1 MVILLAVALAAVL
14 VFADPI
20 GKAYGYPLLALA
32 TIAGYAFFAGRKL
45 APLIVAVAVVLAV
58 LPVAGIARSFGR
70 DNDAEMT
77 GACHAPVAGF
87 FLSESAGARWPTTAA
102 QPAGTTAVD
111 LTARAGE
118 LEPVGPCG
126 RLAGR
131 RLATASVLALVAA
144 LVAAATSRRSAS
156 DFRVRSYH

>member
-1 MVILLAVALAAVL
+1 VTGLVVVLLAVVLAVVL

-45 APLIVAVAVVLAV
+45 APLIVAVAVVLALV
-58 LPVAGIARSFGR
+58 PLGGVASSVGR
-70 DNDAEMT
+70 DMDTEMT
-77 GACHAPVAGF
+77 GSCHAPVAAF
-87 FLSESAGARWPTTAA
+87 FVEDKTASTGAPQAAGQTPAA
-102 QPAGTTAVD
+102 PQAVQRQA
-111 LTARAGE
+111 L
-118 LEPVGPCG
+118 CG

-131 RLATASVLALVAA
+131 RLATASVLALIAA